1 MPLAMSCGE
10 GSGEITNNLLIIS
23 KTKKTKNYVVN

>member
-1 MPLAMSCGE
+1 MPLLCLVVRE
-10 GSGEITNNLLIIS
+10 VVKLTNNLLIIS